1 MKPLAA
7 VRHLRS
13 PASLTAERDRFAGSV
28 VGGGLALT
36 IDPGQRITLHEL
48 TPGASRRIGSFS
60 SAADAWRAIDEIDL
74 DDQLEPA
81 A

>member
-1 MKPLAA
+1 MNPLAS
-7 VRHLRS
+7 VRRLGS
-13 PASLTAERDRFAGSV
+13 PSSPTAERDRFAGSV

-36 IDPGQRITLHEL
+36 TGPGRRITLHEL
-48 TPGASRRIGSFS
+48 TPGASRRIGSFA

-74 DDQLEPA
+74 ADQVDLA